1 MFGVGSTEFVI
12 IIGIALVL
20 FGPTLIAFWLGYT
33 LGKKR
38 GDETPDGRG
47 TGGRAP
53 GRARHSR
60 VDRTAGTARRRP
72 FGGDRR

>member
-1 MFGVGSTEFVI
+1 MYGVGSTEFVI

-38 GDETPDGRG
+38 GDEAPATEAPI
-47 TGGRAP
+47 AP
-53 GRARHSR
+53 GTQALPHSE
-60 VDRTAGTARRRP
+60 DATEETD
-72 FGGDRR
+72 GD